1 MYLCNWLI
9 RVNREKKADV
19 EAEPNAEQWREF
31 DEANIESDIIR
42 QRQEDINQIG
52 KIIFNKKIMNE
63 INQMTNDMAVEMANA
78 DSKLDQIGANA
89 RTTKE
94 NTKKALVDIAK
105 GSEYQ
110 NKFYKRVC

>member
-1 MYLCNWLI
+1 MCPGNWLI

-42 QRQEDINQIG
+42 QRQEDINQIER
-52 KIIFNKKIMNE
+52 IMNE
-63 INQMTNDMAVEMANA
+63 VNQMTNDMAVEVANA

-89 RTTKE
+89 RSTKE

-105 GSEYQ
+105 GAEYQ
-110 NKFYKRVC
+110 NKSYKRVY